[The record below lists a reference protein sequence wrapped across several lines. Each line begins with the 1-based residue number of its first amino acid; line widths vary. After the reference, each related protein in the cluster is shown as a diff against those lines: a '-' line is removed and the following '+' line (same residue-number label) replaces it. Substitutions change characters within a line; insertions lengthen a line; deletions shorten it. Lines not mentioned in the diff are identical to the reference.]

1 MTREMGR
8 RRMSGIRRARVEKRE
23 PSVEDV
29 RRERRW

>member
-1 MTREMGR
+1 MTRETGR
-8 RRMSGIRRARVEKRE
+8 RMMSGIRRARVENKD